1 MTIKR
6 FCISCGAALD
16 AFEVKP
22 HICVPK
28 EKTVGEMTTKEL
40 IEAIKKEEEKK

>member
-6 FCISCGAALD
+6 FCVSCGAALD
-16 AFEVKP
+16 AFDVKP

-28 EKTVGEMTTKEL
+28 EKTVGEMTAKEL
-40 IEAIKKEEEKK
+40 VDAIRKVDDK